1 MFYGIP
7 SNIYIDGLKF
17 RKPFYIKEVYM
28 FNWIKKLFSFN
39 KKNKKPNNKK
49 PMAAFAAKDVD
60 ADLNSLAL
68 KTVAKIQYLLND
80 PTTSD
85 QIISMV
91 PPTPSTL
98 KMNINGYKGGGFGIE
113 TLQGQAAGC
122 YVTITNTAKF
132 LISKIKTKTTF
143 GKWAAVSIL
152 NVNPRAGKDF
162 NAYYD
167 RSSLKFFYDTN
178 KATKKMVYTCQSAD
192 VVAHE
197 FGHAFLDIIRPDLWS
212 AQHYEAWAFH
222 ESFGDIVAILNIM
235 QYDQVLQK
243 ALRDTGN
250 DMSKSNIVSRLAEEL
265 GKAIGDVTGDTSY
278 SLSLR
283 DAANNFNWVDP
294 KTLPDNAPNASLSNE
309 CHSFSRVWTGAWYEC
324 MVEMYKKNVAD
335 RMAPLEALKL
345 ARDTAATYILHA
357 AQYANTIKFFESLA
371 SQMINYD
378 MKKNGSKYLSVL
390 NSVFSKR
397 NIIKPVIKILGEE
410 SYKSIMKKSKS
421 MIVTEEQIDGGFVC
435 KVKSKK
441 IAKKKNNVFSL
452 SNKKDEFS
460 VDLPDNSLYLFDSE
474 KNLVHSIETS
484 DDDVDE
490 MTKFCVSMLERK
502 GHIGSEDSKMFEIK
516 NRKLVRKKIAGCKC
530 MQNNACDPNAPEY
543 GKAWK
548 GENNAGCGSKGV
560 TVDCECKGQEQPAP
574 VKSGCFITTNACD
587 SISKTVCSTVS
598 RRVC

>member
-1 MFYGIP
+1 M
-7 SNIYIDGLKF
+7 N
-17 RKPFYIKEVYM
+17 
-28 FNWIKKLFSFN
+28 
-39 KKNKKPNNKK
+39 
-49 PMAAFAAKDVD
+49 
-60 ADLNSLAL
+60 
-68 KTVAKIQYLLND
+68 AKI
-80 PTTSD
+80 P
-85 QIISMV
+85 
-91 PPTPSTL
+91 
-98 KMNINGYKGGGFGIE
+98 
-113 TLQGQAAGC
+113 
-122 YVTITNTAKF
+122 
-132 LISKIKTKTTF
+132 
-143 GKWAAVSIL
+143 
-152 NVNPRAGKDF
+152 
-162 NAYYD
+162 
-167 RSSLKFFYDTN
+167 
-178 KATKKMVYTCQSAD
+178 
-192 VVAHE
+192 
-197 FGHAFLDIIRPDLWS
+197 
-212 AQHYEAWAFH
+212 
-222 ESFGDIVAILNIM
+222 
-235 QYDQVLQK
+235 
-243 ALRDTGN
+243 
-250 DMSKSNIVSRLAEEL
+250 
-265 GKAIGDVTGDTSY
+265 
-278 SLSLR
+278 
-283 DAANNFNWVDP
+283 
-294 KTLPDNAPNASLSNE
+294 
-309 CHSFSRVWTGAWYEC
+309 
-324 MVEMYKKNVAD
+324 
-335 RMAPLEALKL
+335 
-345 ARDTAATYILHA
+345 
-357 AQYANTIKFFESLA
+357 
-371 SQMINYD
+371 
-378 MKKNGSKYLSVL
+378 
-390 NSVFSKR
+390 
-397 NIIKPVIKILGEE
+397 IKPVIKILGEE